1 MNPAS
6 TSNPPGVD
14 PLAFECA
21 FERDGFAI
29 VRGFWGN
36 GGELDALQ
44 SQLDELGRR
53 MSARRS
59 RRRATA
65 TAASC

>member
-14 PLAFECA
+14 PLA

-44 SQLDELGRR
+44 SQLDELGRL